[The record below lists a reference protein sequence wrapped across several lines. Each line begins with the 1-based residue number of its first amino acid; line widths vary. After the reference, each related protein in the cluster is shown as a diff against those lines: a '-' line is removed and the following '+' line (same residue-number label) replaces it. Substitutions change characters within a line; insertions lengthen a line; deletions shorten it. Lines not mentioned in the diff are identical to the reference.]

1 MEEKTT
7 MIFDMK
13 KLLFFC
19 LAITP
24 TAIFCQVA
32 TVDAPLP
39 LLTPTDI
46 VGDAAI
52 LSLLSI
58 VTMAI
63 AYFSKL
69 IPGLGSI
76 PDIKVRAGVSAA
88 ALVLGVAYFKG
99 GFFGSDTFPFIT
111 NTLLLVLAAFGVGG
125 SSGWLYDLLQKLIGS
140 QFKSLK

>member
-1 MEEKTT
+1 
-7 MIFDMK
+7 MK
-13 KLLFFC
+13 KQILFLFAFLLFSLQIAVAQAVEP
-19 LAITP
+19 LA
-24 TAIFCQVA
+24 AI
-32 TVDAPLP
+32 
-39 LLTPTDI
+39 TPTDI

>member
-1 MEEKTT
+1 
-7 MIFDMK
+7 MK
-13 KLLFFC
+13 KELFFF
-19 LAITP
+19 LTLTP
-24 TAIFCQVA
+24 TAIFCQAVA
-32 TVDAPLP
+32 VDVPVEAI
-39 LLTPTDI
+39 TPTDI

-52 LSLLSI
+52 LSLLSV

-76 PDIKVRAGVSAA
+76 PDIKLRAGVSAA